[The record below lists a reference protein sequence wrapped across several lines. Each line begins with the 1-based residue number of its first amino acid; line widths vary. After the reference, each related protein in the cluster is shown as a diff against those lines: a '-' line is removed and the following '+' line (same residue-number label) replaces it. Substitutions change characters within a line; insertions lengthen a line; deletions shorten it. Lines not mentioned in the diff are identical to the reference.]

1 MKTSEKILQ
10 GVKMMNDVYNITL
23 GVLIGFTLLA
33 ISAVTSL
40 LTYLE
45 VRRKKK

>member
-1 MKTSEKILQ
+1 
-10 GVKMMNDVYNITL
+10 MMNDVYNITL
-23 GVLIGFTLLA
+23 AVLIGFTLLA